1 MNGCNGLVQNGQ
13 QMDGSRG
20 REAKDGVNEK
30 GIILMVL
37 PLTKKENKATPT
49 VMKKFGMRVQ
59 TPAAM

>member
-1 MNGCNGLVQNGQ
+1 MNGCNGIVQNGQ

-37 PLTKKENKATPT
+37 PLTKKENKATPI
-49 VMKKFGMRVQ
+49 VMKKF
-59 TPAAM
+59 